1 MRLLVTRPLAEAERT
16 AAALQ
21 QRGHDA
27 LIAPVLTI
35 APVADAAFDPTLFDA
50 IVMTSGNAARALMSH
65 PVLHRAQALPV
76 FAVGGRTAQAAR
88 DAGFSDV
95 MSAEGDAADLLALV
109 RGRFAQ
115 ETRLGTQPG
124 TRLLYLAGSDRSR
137 DLAAEL
143 GRDGIRV
150 ETLVVYRADA
160 AVRLSDA
167 AAQAIRTGTAQGVLH
182 YSRRSTVIFLDCADA
197 GGLDVP
203 VAMLRHYCLSPRAA
217 EPLNARHFKHV
228 AVATHPDENALF
240 DLIAKH

>member
-35 APVADAAFDPTLFDA
+35 APVADATFDPTLFDA

-88 DAGFSDV
+88 DAGFSEV
-95 MSAEGDAADLLALV
+95 VSAGGDAGDLLALV
-109 RGRFAQ
+109 RSRFA
-115 ETRLGTQPG
+115 GG
-124 TRLLYLAGSDRSR
+124 TRLVYLAGSDRSR

-143 GRDGIRV
+143 GVDGIRV

-160 AVRLSDA
+160 ADRLPDA
-167 AAQAIRTGTAQGVLH
+167 AAQAIRTGTVQGVLH

-197 GGLDVP
+197 GGLDAP
-203 VAMLRHYCLSPRAA
+203 VATLRHYCLSPRAA

>member
-35 APVADAAFDPTLFDA
+35 APVADATFDPTLFDA

-95 MSAEGDAADLLALV
+95 TSAEGAAADLLALV
-109 RGRFAQ
+109 RGRFSQGTGPGA
-115 ETRLGTQPG
+115 RLV
-124 TRLLYLAGSDRSR
+124 YLAGSDRSR

-143 GRDGIRV
+143 GTDGIRV

-160 AVRLSDA
+160 AVRLPDA

-197 GGLDVP
+197 GGLDAP

>member
-21 QRGHDA
+21 RRGHDA

-35 APVADAAFDPTLFDA
+35 APVADATFDPTLFDA

-65 PVLHRAQALPV
+65 PVLARARALPV

-95 MSAEGDAADLLALV
+95 TSAEGDAADLLALV

-115 ETRLGTQPG
+115 G
-124 TRLLYLAGSDRSR
+124 TRLVYLAGSDRSR

-143 GRDGIRV
+143 GVDGIRV

-160 AVRLSDA
+160 ADRLPDA

-197 GGLDVP
+197 GGLDAP
-203 VAMLRHYCLSPRAA
+203 VATLRHYCLSPRAA